1 MRPRALLLLAA
12 LAGSMLS
19 AHAAE
24 TVANPATNPAT
35 NPVAIAAAKS
45 AAATPAV
52 DVLDRPA
59 QSSALAARRLLMS
72 VARAGERLV
81 AVGPRGHILVSS
93 DGGHNWKQAQVPV
106 SSDLTAVYFPTDRNG
121 WAVGHD
127 GVVLATADGGD
138 TWTKQLD
145 GRAANTLLVSSL
157 KARVA
162 AEPGSKEL
170 AALLVEAERFAEQ
183 GPDKPLLDVWFKDAQ
198 NGFVVGAYNLLFAT
212 RDGGKTWESW
222 FDRADNPKLL
232 NLYAIRPAAGN
243 LYIAGEGGLV
253 LRLDGEH
260 FRAVPVDYKGSLF
273 GIVDSGDAVVVYGLR
288 GNAFRSD
295 DAGRHWSKVDSQL
308 AAAIVGGTRVGPNTV
323 LLADQ
328 GGRIAAS
335 TDGGRTFKR
344 LTLAK
349 TLPVTSILASGDKL
363 ALTGPMGIVVIDAP
377 AR

>member
-1 MRPRALLLLAA
+1 MKPRALLLLAA

-24 TVANPATNPAT
+24 TVANPATNP
-35 NPVAIAAAKS
+35 VANAAAKN

-93 DGGHNWKQAQVPV
+93 DGGQNWKQAQVPV

-183 GPDKPLLDVWFKDAQ
+183 GPDKPFLDVWFKDAQ

-212 RDGGKTWESW
+212 HDGGKTWESW

-232 NLYAIRPAAGN
+232 NFYAIRPAAGN

-253 LRLDGEH
+253 LRLDGER

-273 GIVDSGDAVVVYGLR
+273 GIVDGGDAVVVYGLR

-308 AAAIVGGTRVGPNTV
+308 AAAIVSATRIGQGTV

-335 TDGGRTFKR
+335 TDGGRTFSR

-363 ALTGPMGIVVIDAP
+363 AMTGPMGIVVIDAP